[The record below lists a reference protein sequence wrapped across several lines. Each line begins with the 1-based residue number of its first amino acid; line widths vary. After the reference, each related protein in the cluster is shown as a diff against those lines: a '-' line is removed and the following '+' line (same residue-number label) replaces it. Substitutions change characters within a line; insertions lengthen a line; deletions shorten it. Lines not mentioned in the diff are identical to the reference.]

1 MIWTVLYL
9 ILLIGMFFFTWAAI
23 SIVYSE
29 LKELKKANDV
39 CIEEL
44 KQTLDG
50 VLTIQNSLSKCLENV
65 AKNEDTAVDVI
76 NNCLRNIDN
85 RIDELN
91 VTVLKRVVEP
101 IENKP
106 AKKGH
111 KKKSVETREDLET
124 L

>member
-9 ILLIGMFFFTWAAI
+9 ILLVGMFFFTWAAI
-23 SIVYSE
+23 SIVYAE
-29 LKELKKANDV
+29 LKELKKANDI
-39 CIEEL
+39 CSKEL
-44 KQTLDG
+44 KETLDG
-50 VLTIQNSLSKCLENV
+50 VLIIQNGLSKCLENV
-65 AKNEDTAVDVI
+65 AKNEDAAVDVI

-101 IENKP
+101 IETKP
-106 AKKGH
+106 AKKGR
-111 KKKSVETREDLET
+111 KKKSIETREDLEA